1 MNSMIIIVW
10 IRRFNKWI
18 RWLLSFEFDDL
29 TIEFDDYFRLS
40 ILIVDKEE
48 KSASI
53 NSPFV
58 QNLTPTQKGGAS
70 KNAKKIKRR
79 KKIFSF

>member
-1 MNSMIIIVW
+1 MNSMINLFW
-10 IRRFNKWI
+10 IRPFNKWI
-18 RWLLSFEFDDL
+18 GWLFSFEFDDL

-40 ILIVDKEE
+40 ISIVDKEE

-58 QNLTPTQKGGAS
+58 QNLTPTQKGGTHKNTENKTS
-70 KNAKKIKRR
+70 KY
-79 KKIFSF
+79 FFL